1 MIGHI
6 FSELYGIPPKMIAHN
21 LKVKVLELFMHLNDI
36 KMDEYKQEKRYFS
49 KSQVKIIKQMQSYM
63 TENLQNHYTL
73 KELSSMFNIS
83 LTSMKNCFKG
93 VYGLSIYAYMKK
105 YRMEKSAILLE
116 ENDKSITEIATQMG
130 YDNPSKFSECFKKVF
145 GVLPSEY
152 KKNLTK

>member
-1 MIGHI
+1 
-6 FSELYGIPPKMIAHN
+6 
-21 LKVKVLELFMHLNDI
+21 MHLNDI